1 MKPLFAVLCK
11 FGLMDWSRRH
21 WCGSCRNQVGAWL
34 AVVVVSLAG
43 IEAWARDTRVEPWAQ
58 GVTPYQRFLLEP
70 HLDAWFRYLRQGR
83 NADALK
89 EFKRAK
95 EIAST
100 NPMVSIYLAQA
111 YLANGDL
118 NEAVEVLRTQ
128 RQLTPDHHDILATIE
143 EYEQK
148 HTDQVI
154 QQAQSLKADPD
165 KLSSFLETAA
175 PNLYNEYTES
185 LWMGLLAEASTPGR
199 NLIAQYPVVYAANR
213 LLRSQLILEVF
224 IREDDAYEAKQF
236 IDLLSDPFLE
246 DYPEID
252 RLSYQLLSKQHPD
265 TALKLLLR
273 AYPFRHAT
281 KEQRRTLLDRIAF
294 AQSSAKDKTIL
305 RDFLATHDQQ
315 FASASEEK
323 AWLRTVYAALPNEL
337 DLLVARETQFPQNES
352 LRKQEIV
359 QEIASGT
366 AVPMDVDPVQ
376 LLNLVGSLDPA
387 LVDVLSY
394 REIELGHPDHALR
407 ILMSRYP
414 FEQNDEAI
422 RMRLMD
428 RLAFILQQQPKLATA
443 AVRAQLSRP
452 LASLALRSRQAQML
466 AGLKDCNG
474 VRRVLGDFSARYSA
488 ADWMILGDCYNGTY
502 SGLAQHAY
510 ARAFE
515 RQPSMQS
522 GRALAYSA
530 FRNMDYPVAMK
541 ALRYVLAQPGV
552 KPDDLRAAVV
562 TALAAG
568 SRGGAREGS
577 RSGSNSGSSD
587 RGLNEAQ
594 EWMDRYDALG
604 GMQNAEYWQLR
615 ARIAEP
621 TDLPQAIVFQQR
633 SLALEPTAAGYLQL
647 ANWQRAAGDVSG
659 STASLLIGTKLDP
672 KNASLQAELGFA
684 YYRSGDY
691 RDAKSHMEAALAQRP
706 NDTRLIEQL
715 AYTDQRLG
723 ENTSAM
729 KYIERAVNYQE
740 SLPAED
746 VTPAVA
752 EKMFSLRRMYEDLS
766 RRWTFSSDMMM
777 GSGPAAS
784 VSAPQPGQNYR
795 SYSQVEVDY
804 RLGNP
809 AIDNGRTVSVY
820 GRVFG
825 SSGAQDSV
833 WPIYAPMLG
842 VGLRWKP
849 FTEQIIYLAVEK
861 QVPLDHGSSAPSNMM
876 VRLSGSFLNDGKR
889 TDDWHPIGPGW
900 WSQNLYLDSAYY
912 LSNQAYSLTADYRL
926 GYHKKI
932 AEGQTI
938 EPYVRGLAN
947 KISGETSP
955 DLRVGAGVQWNL
967 WGHQSRYNA
976 YASKTYVALEVQY
989 ALKTYQSDRATVL
1002 LNMGFRW

>member
-1 MKPLFAVLCK
+1 MRRWIGGFLSHSCIRLL
-11 FGLMDWSRRH
+11 GL
-21 WCGSCRNQVGAWL
+21 WL
-34 AVVVVSLAG
+34 VVALVSLAG
-43 IEAWARDTRVEPWAQ
+43 IEVWARDTRTEPWAQ
-58 GVTPYQRFLLEP
+58 GVTPFQRFLLEP
-70 HLDAWFRYLRQGR
+70 HLDAGFRFLRQGR
-83 NADALK
+83 NAEALK

-100 NPMVSIYLAQA
+100 HPLVSLYLAQA

-118 NEAVEVLRTQ
+118 DQAVEVLHAQ
-128 RQLTPDHHDILATIE
+128 RQLTPDHQEILATIE

-148 HTDQVI
+148 LTDRVI
-154 QQAQSLKADPD
+154 QQAQALKTEPD
-165 KLSSFLETAA
+165 KLSLFLSAA
-175 PNLYNEYTES
+175 TPKLYNEYTES

-213 LLRSQLILEVF
+213 LLRSQLIMEVF

-236 IDLLSDPFLE
+236 IDLLSDTFLA

-252 RLSYQLLSKQHPD
+252 RMSFQLLSKKHPD

-273 AYPFRHAT
+273 AYPFRQAT
-281 KEQRRTLLDRIAF
+281 KAQRRTLLDRIAF
-294 AQSSAKDKTIL
+294 AQSSAKDKSIL

-337 DLLVARETQFPQNES
+337 DLLVARETQFPQNEP
-352 LRKQEIV
+352 LRKEEIV
-359 QEIASGT
+359 REIASGA
-366 AVPMDVDPVQ
+366 AVPMDVDPVK
-376 LLNLVGSLDPA
+376 LLDLVGSLDPA

-394 REIELGHPDHALR
+394 REIEFGQSDHALR

-422 RMRLMD
+422 RLRLMD

-443 AVRAQLSRP
+443 ALRAQLSRP
-452 LASLALRSRQAQML
+452 LASPALRSRQALML

-510 ARAFE
+510 AQAFV

-541 ALRYVLAQPGV
+541 AWRYVLAQPGV
-552 KPDDLRAAVV
+552 KADDLRAAVV

-577 RSGSNSGSSD
+577 RSGSNSGSNSGSSD

-604 GMQNAEYWQLR
+604 GVQNAEYWQLR

-621 TDLPQAIVFQQR
+621 TDLQQAIVFQQR

-659 STASLLIGTKLDP
+659 STASLLIGSKLDP

-684 YYRSGDY
+684 YYRAGDY
-691 RDAKSHMEAALAQRP
+691 RDAKGHMEAALAQRP

-729 KYIERAVNYQE
+729 KYIERAVDYQE

-752 EKMFSLRRMYEDLS
+752 EKMFSLRRMHEDLS
-766 RRWTFSSDMMM
+766 RRWTFSADMMM

-861 QVPLDHGSSAPSNMM
+861 QVPLDHGSSAPSNTMI
-876 VRLSGSFLNDGKR
+876 RLSGSFLNDGKR
-889 TDDWHPIGPGW
+889 TDDWHPVGPGW

-1002 LNMGFRW
+1002 LNMGLRW

>member
-1 MKPLFAVLCK
+1 MKHLLGVLCK
-11 FGLMDWSRRH
+11 SDLIDRFCLGWRNA
-21 WCGSCRNQVGAWL
+21 CRGHVGAWL
-34 AVVVVSLAG
+34 AVVLVSLAG
-43 IEAWARDTRVEPWAQ
+43 IEVWARDTRTEPWAQ

-70 HLDAWFRYLRQGR
+70 HLDAGFRFLRQGR
-83 NADALK
+83 NAEALK

-100 NPMVSIYLAQA
+100 NPMVSLYLAQA
-111 YLANGDL
+111 YLANGEMDQ
-118 NEAVEVLRTQ
+118 AVEVLRTQ
-128 RQLTPDHHDILATIE
+128 RQLTPDHPEILATIE

-148 HTDQVI
+148 LTDHVI
-154 QQAQSLKADPD
+154 QQAQALKAQPD
-165 KLSSFLETAA
+165 KLSSFLETAT
-175 PNLYNEYTES
+175 PKLYNEYTES
-185 LWMGLLAEASTPGR
+185 LWMGLLAEASVPGR
-199 NLIAQYPVVYAANR
+199 NLIAQYPVVFTANR
-213 LLRSQLILEVF
+213 LLRSQLILEVL

-236 IDLLSDPFLE
+236 IDLLSDTFLT

-252 RLSYQLLSKQHPD
+252 RLSYQLLSKKHPD

-273 AYPFRHAT
+273 AYPFRQAT
-281 KEQRRTLLDRIAF
+281 KAQHRTLLDRIAF
-294 AQSSAKDKTIL
+294 AQSSAKNKTIL

-337 DLLVARETQFPQNES
+337 DLLVARETQFPQNEP
-352 LRKQEIV
+352 LRKEEIV
-359 QEIASGT
+359 REIVSGA
-366 AVPMDVDPVQ
+366 AVPMDIDPVQ
-376 LLNLVGSLDPA
+376 LLDLVGSLDPA

-422 RMRLMD
+422 RLRLMD
-428 RLAFILQQQPKLATA
+428 RLAYILQQQPRLATA
-443 AVRAQLSRP
+443 ALRAQLSRP

-510 ARAFE
+510 AQAFE

-530 FRNMDYPVAMK
+530 FRNMDYQVAIK
-541 ALRYVLAQPGV
+541 AWRYVLAQTGV

-568 SRGGAREGS
+568 SRGGAKGGTK
-577 RSGSNSGSSD
+577 SGGID
-587 RGLNEAQ
+587 EAR
-594 EWMDRYDALG
+594 EWMERYDALG
-604 GMQNAEYWQLR
+604 GMQHAEYWQLR

-621 TDLPQAIVFQQR
+621 TDLPQAILYQQR

-684 YYRSGDY
+684 YYRAGEY
-691 RDAKSHMEAALAQRP
+691 RDAKGHMEAALAQRP

-729 KYIERAVNYQE
+729 KYIERAVDYQD

-752 EKMFSLRRMYEDLS
+752 EKMFSLRRMHEDLS
-766 RRWTFSSDMMM
+766 RRWTFSADMMM

-825 SSGAQDSV
+825 SSGARDSV

-861 QVPLDHGSSAPSNMM
+861 QVPLDHGSSAPANTMI
-876 VRLSGSFLNDGKR
+876 RLSGSFLNDGKR
-889 TDDWHPIGPGW
+889 TDDWHPVGPGW

-947 KISGETSP
+947 KISGETTP

>member
-1 MKPLFAVLCK
+1 
-11 FGLMDWSRRH
+11 
-21 WCGSCRNQVGAWL
+21 
-34 AVVVVSLAG
+34 
-43 IEAWARDTRVEPWAQ
+43 
-58 GVTPYQRFLLEP
+58 
-70 HLDAWFRYLRQGR
+70 
-83 NADALK
+83 
-89 EFKRAK
+89 
-95 EIAST
+95 
-100 NPMVSIYLAQA
+100 
-111 YLANGDL
+111 
-118 NEAVEVLRTQ
+118 
-128 RQLTPDHHDILATIE
+128 
-143 EYEQK
+143 
-148 HTDQVI
+148 
-154 QQAQSLKADPD
+154 
-165 KLSSFLETAA
+165 
-175 PNLYNEYTES
+175 
-185 LWMGLLAEASTPGR
+185 MGLLAEGSTPGR

-236 IDLLSDPFLE
+236 IDLLSDTFLA

-252 RLSYQLLSKQHPD
+252 RLSYQLLSKKHPD

-273 AYPFRHAT
+273 AYPFRQAT

-294 AQSSAKDKTIL
+294 AQASAKDKSIL

-315 FASASEEK
+315 FASAREEK

-337 DLLVARETQFPQNES
+337 DLLVARQTQFAQNEP
-352 LRKQEIV
+352 LRKEEIV
-359 QEIASGT
+359 REIASGA

-376 LLNLVGSLDPA
+376 LLDLVGSLDPA

-394 REIELGHPDHALR
+394 REIELGHSDHALR

-414 FEQNDEAI
+414 FQQNDEGI
-422 RMRLMD
+422 RLRLMD

-443 AVRAQLSRP
+443 ALRAQLSRP
-452 LASLALRSRQAQML
+452 LASPALRSRQAQIL
-466 AGLKDCNG
+466 AGLKDCKG
-474 VRRVLGDFSARYSA
+474 VRRVLGDFSTRYSA
-488 ADWMILGDCYNGTY
+488 SDWMILGDCYNGTY

-510 ARAFE
+510 AQAFE
-515 RQPSMQS
+515 RHPSMQS

-541 ALRYVLAQPGV
+541 AWRYVLGQPGV
-552 KPDDLRAAVV
+552 KADDLRAAVV
-562 TALAAG
+562 TALAGG
-568 SRGGAREGS
+568 SGGEPRGGGIEEARG
-577 RSGSNSGSSD
+577 
-587 RGLNEAQ
+587 
-594 EWMDRYDALG
+594 WMDRYDALG
-604 GMQNAEYWQLR
+604 GVQHAEYWQLR
-615 ARIAEP
+615 ARIEEP
-621 TDLPQAIVFQQR
+621 TNLAQAIVFQQR
-633 SLALEPTAAGYLQL
+633 SLALDPTAAGYMQL

-684 YYRSGDY
+684 YYRAGDY
-691 RDAKSHMEAALAQRP
+691 RDAKGHMEEALAQRP

-729 KYIERAVNYQE
+729 KYIERAVDYQD

-752 EKMFSLRRMYEDLS
+752 EKMFSLRRMHEDLS
-766 RRWTFSSDMMM
+766 RRWTFSADMMM

-861 QVPLDHGSSAPSNMM
+861 QVPLDHGSSAPSNTMI
-876 VRLSGSFLNDGKR
+876 RLSGSFLNDGKR
-889 TDDWHPIGPGW
+889 TDDWHPVGPGW

-926 GYHKKI
+926 GYHTKI

-947 KISGETSP
+947 KISGETTP

-976 YASKTYVALEVQY
+976 YASKTYMALEVQY